1 MDAGCRN
8 ARKRLLS
15 CLKAARPHFRHT
27 PSDRRYLSS
36 PHCGRVSP
44 LGTDGAE
51 LVESPPFAG
60 RADRRAASIF
70 NEDTLAQGVKF
81 ELAAFAVRLF
91 PAPIPVRRRAPW
103 ESPRTMS
110 RLRQE
115 ARRPNRRDR
124 AASPLARQKAT
135 GRLRPPP
142 GERKDAWEV
151 SGSRCRYVTYSVG
164 RAAPSLPNPPREDG
178 WLSPHIRVFGDL
190 ARRASRRHICW
201 GCRVIS
207 RGRPRVDVLL
217 RISVCVPGVSR
228 RVACGRPEH
237 SPLVRVRPHIDGGA
251 STLATPPA
259 SRKVAN
265 ESRRGT
271 DGSS

>member
-135 GRLRPPP
+135 GRLRPP
-142 GERKDAWEV
+142 AWRTKRRAGGLWE
-151 SGSRCRYVTYSVG
+151 SLPLCDILGWTGGSVASQSPKGGRLVEPAYPRLRRS
-164 RAAPSLPNPPREDG
+164 RAASVSETHLLGLPVHFTWTASSGRSAAD
-178 WLSPHIRVFGDL
+178 IRVC
-190 ARRASRRHICW
+190 S
-201 GCRVIS
+201 
-207 RGRPRVDVLL
+207 GR
-217 RISVCVPGVSR
+217 IAQG
-228 RVACGRPEH
+228 
-237 SPLVRVRPHIDGGA
+237 RVRAPGA
-251 STLATPPA
+251 LTTRA
-259 SRKVAN
+259 R
-265 ESRRGT
+265 
-271 DGSS
+271 